1 MDFFKKTID
10 KKDKML
16 YNNNIKR
23 DREVQRTFFKKFK
36 KTLDKA
42 PNLCYNRYVR

>member
-10 KKDKML
+10 KKHKIH

-23 DREVQRTFFKKFK
+23 DREVQRTFSKSSK